1 MSAEALFKIAW
12 DPCFG
17 LDLPPG
23 HRFPMQ
29 KYPQLYARLQ
39 AADGLPEASFFA
51 PGWPDRRLLE
61 QAHDPAYLTAL
72 ETLSLD
78 RQQERRVGFPLS
90 EALIQRE
97 YRLAQATWE
106 CARWALKYQ
115 RWAFSC
121 AGGTHHAFR
130 DRGEGFCL
138 LNDIAVAAYGL
149 LQKGLDRI
157 LVIDL
162 DVHQGNGT
170 AAIFAAEPRV
180 FTFSMHGARN
190 FPLRKERSDLDIALP
205 DGCGDAEYLAALDQA
220 LNSIFED
227 FAPQFVFYQAGVD
240 VLASDKLGHLNL
252 SLAGC
257 RQRDQQV
264 FECVR
269 AQGLPMVTVMG
280 GGYSPELD
288 VIVNAHYQT
297 FTAART
303 VWQTSVILSEK
314 QELPG

>member
-1 MSAEALFKIAW
+1 MTADAFFKIAW

-17 LDLPPG
+17 LALPPG
-23 HRFPMQ
+23 YRFPMA

-39 AADGLPEASFFA
+39 AADWLPGTAFFT
-51 PGWPDRRLLE
+51 PGWPDRRLLL
-61 QAHDPAYLTAL
+61 QAHDEVYLHAL

-90 EALIQRE
+90 EALIRRE

-106 CARWALKYQ
+106 CAQWALQ
-115 RWAFSC
+115 HRRWAFSC

-149 LQKGLDRI
+149 LQAGLERI

-190 FPLRKERSDLDIALP
+190 FPLRKERSDCDIALP
-205 DGCGDAEYLAALDQA
+205 NGCGDADYLSALDQA

-240 VLASDKLGHLNL
+240 VLASDKLGHLGL

-257 RQRDQQV
+257 KARDRRV
-264 FECVR
+264 FER
-269 AQGLPMVTVMG
+269 LKAWGLPMVTVMG
-280 GGYSPELD
+280 GGYSPDLEL
-288 VIVNAHYQT
+288 IVAAHYQT
-297 FTAART
+297 FEAACA
-303 VWQTSVILSEK
+303 VWQTSAILSEK
-314 QELPG
+314 QGLHG